1 MDFYI
6 FLIVLASITAGTLVI
21 CIPIIMVFWMIG
33 KRRDNRM
40 LSTKEE
46 QLLRET
52 FEGLRKMEER
62 INNLETILLDSER
75 KERER
80 L

>member
-1 MDFYI
+1 MDFYV

-21 CIPIIMVFWMIG
+21 CVPIVMVFWMIG

-62 INNLETILLDSER
+62 INNLETILRDAER